1 MAQWVKNLPAMW
13 DTQSDPWVGKI
24 PWRREV
30 ETHCHILAWRSP
42 WTEELADYSPNSRKE
57 LDMIELLS
65 TKSTEDELHKG
76 DSEVR
81 KTNWKMIAVAQS

>member
-1 MAQWVKNLPAMW
+1 M
-13 DTQSDPWVGKI
+13 
-24 PWRREV
+24 

-81 KTNWKMIAVAQS
+81 KMNWKMIAVAQS